1 MYFGIPFL
9 VVVQEQTMAVVESF
23 GKFDHVAPP
32 GLHVILPWQRIAG
45 RLSLRLQ
52 ELQVHVETKT
62 KDDVFVRLTIAVQYF
77 VIPDR
82 AKDAYYR
89 LSNPVGQ
96 IESFVFDE
104 VRSAVPNMS
113 LDDVFQNKDYIA
125 DSVKKG
131 LEETMGEFGYGIVR
145 ALVNDID
152 PDARV
157 KSAMNEIN
165 AAQRLRKAAEERGE
179 AERILKVK
187 QAQGEAESNILRG
200 KGIAGQRKAIIDG
213 LRESV
218 EEFQKGVPGA
228 SSSDVMMVLM
238 LTQYFDT
245 LKEVGQHSHSNAV
258 FLPHSPQSVMEL
270 SQHLSQSFMTGHSVA
285 DSIQHDKAASPR
297 HTPAPSAGAAP
308 HAQHSTPPPAVPP
321 GLQPPPINPPVG

>member
-9 VVVQEQTMAVVESF
+9 VVIQEQTVGILESL
-23 GKFDHVAPP
+23 GRFDHVTPP
-32 GLHVILPWQRIAG
+32 GLHIVLPWQRIAG
-45 RLSLRLQ
+45 RLSLRVQ

-77 VIPDR
+77 VIPER
-82 AKDAYYR
+82 AKDAFYR

-104 VRSAVPNMS
+104 VRSAVPNMT

-152 PDARV
+152 PDGRV
-157 KSAMNEIN
+157 KAAMNEIN

-228 SSSDVMMVLM
+228 SSADVMMVLM

-258 FLPHSPQSVMEL
+258 FLPHSPQNVMDL
-270 SQHLSQSFMTGHSVA
+270 SQQLSQSFMTGHSVA
-285 DSIQHDKAASPR
+285 DNMHADKSQAAAQPRAPRPTESPASPQSAP
-297 HTPAPSAGAAP
+297 PAPPLAP
-308 HAQHSTPPPAVPP
+308 PP
-321 GLQPPPINPPVG
+321 GLQPPPLR

>member
-1 MYFGIPFL
+1 MYFGIPFIH
-9 VVVQEQTMAVVESF
+9 VIQEQTMAIIESV
-23 GKFDHVAPP
+23 GKFDSVAPP
-32 GLHVILPWQRIAG
+32 GLVVLPPWKRIAG
-45 RLSLRLQ
+45 RLSLRVQ
-52 ELQVHVETKT
+52 EMQVHVETKT

-77 VIPDR
+77 VLP
-82 AKDAYYR
+82 AKVRDAFYR

-104 VRSAVPNMS
+104 VRSAVPNMT

-131 LEETMGEFGYGIVR
+131 LEETMLEFGYGIIR

-157 KSAMNEIN
+157 KAAMNEIN
-165 AAQRLRKAAEERGE
+165 AATRLRKAAEERGE

-228 SSSDVMMVLM
+228 SGSDVMMVLM
-238 LTQYFDT
+238 MTQYFDT
-245 LKEVGQHSHSNAV
+245 LKEVGANSRSNSV
-258 FLPHSPQSVMEL
+258 FLPHSPQNVMDMAQLL
-270 SQHLSQSFMTGHSVA
+270 SGSLMTGNTVSDAIH
-285 DSIQHDKAASPR
+285 P
-297 HTPAPSAGAAP
+297 TPASKSSTGEPDPSAGQIPSARRAP
-308 HAQHSTPPPAVPP
+308 SVNPII
-321 GLQPPPINPPVG
+321 QPPS